1 MKALKILGIVFGILL
16 LLTGGGLL
24 AGSVLASKGEGAF
37 EQELAKS
44 GYTGPVEGTVKSVEQ
59 TSPVI
64 VTVTYTDKQGK
75 TQTGQGAASGA
86 APPKVG
92 DKVSTYYSTSDPS
105 QILVVNVP
113 GLANLSGVAAT
124 LRISG
129 IICLIAGGVLLLA
142 GILGFVL
149 GKKPA
154 AVAAAPV
161 YPTSIPGQQP
171 GGYPMQPY
179 PPQQPPGQPYPP
191 QQPPGQPYPPQQPPG
206 QPYPPQQ
213 PPGQPYPPQQP
224 PGQPYPLQQ
233 YPPQEL
239 RPQQYPPQP
248 GPQPPGQ
255 PKPPQQY
262 PPI

>member
-24 AGSVLASKGEGAF
+24 AGSVLASKGQGAF

-44 GYTGPVEGTVKSVEQ
+44 GYAGPVEGTVKSVEQ

-64 VTVTYTDKQGK
+64 VTVSYTDKQGK
-75 TQTGQGAASGA
+75 PQTGQGAASGA
-86 APPKVG
+86 TPPEVG

-129 IICLIAGGVLLLA
+129 IICLIAGSVLLLA
-142 GILGFVL
+142 GILGLVL

-154 AVAAAPV
+154 AVAAAPA
-161 YPTSIPGQQP
+161 YPTSIPGQQS
-171 GGYPMQPY
+171 GGSPIQPY
-179 PPQQPPGQPYPP
+179 PPQQPPSQPYPP
-191 QQPPGQPYPPQQPPG
+191 QQYPPQQYPPQQYPQQYTDPQRPPDQPYPPQQ
-206 QPYPPQQ
+206 YPPQ
-213 PPGQPYPPQQP
+213 
-224 PGQPYPLQQ
+224 
-233 YPPQEL
+233 
-239 RPQQYPPQP
+239 R
-248 GPQPPGQ
+248 
-255 PKPPQQY
+255 
-262 PPI
+262 

>member
-24 AGSVLASKGEGAF
+24 AGSVLASKGQGAF

-44 GYTGPVEGTVKSVEQ
+44 GYAGPVEGTVKSVEQ
-59 TSPVI
+59 SSPVI
-64 VTVTYTDKQGK
+64 VTVSYTDKQGK

-86 APPKVG
+86 TPPEVG

-129 IICLIAGGVLLLA
+129 IICLIAGSVLLLA
-142 GILGFVL
+142 GILGLVL

-154 AVAAAPV
+154 AVAAAPA
-161 YPTSIPGQQP
+161 YPASIPGQQP
-171 GGYPMQPY
+171 GGSPMQPY

-191 QQPPGQPYPPQQPPG
+191 QQYP
-206 QPYPPQQ
+206 
-213 PPGQPYPPQQP
+213 
-224 PGQPYPLQQ
+224 
-233 YPPQEL
+233 
-239 RPQQYPPQP
+239 PQQYPPQQYP
-248 GPQPPGQ
+248 PQQYTDPQRPPDQ
-255 PKPPQQY
+255 PYQPQQY
-262 PPI
+262 PPQR

>member
-213 PPGQPYPPQQP
+213 PPGQPYPPQQ
-224 PGQPYPLQQ
+224 
-233 YPPQEL
+233 YPPQEY

-248 GPQPPGQ
+248 GPQPPPGQ

>member
-24 AGSVLASKGEGAF
+24 AGSALASKGQGAF

-59 TSPVI
+59 TS

-75 TQTGQGAASGA
+75 TQTGQGAASGTTA
-86 APPKVG
+86 PKVG
-92 DKVSTYYSTSDPS
+92 DKVSTYYNTSDPS

-142 GILGFVL
+142 GILGLVL
-149 GKKPA
+149 GKKSA

-161 YPTSIPGQQP
+161 PGQQP
-171 GGYPMQPY
+171 GGYPVQPN

-191 QQPPGQPYPPQQPPG
+191 QQYP
-206 QPYPPQQ
+206 
-213 PPGQPYPPQQP
+213 
-224 PGQPYPLQQ
+224 
-233 YPPQEL
+233 
-239 RPQQYPPQP
+239 PQQYPPQQYPPQQYP
-248 GPQPPGQ
+248 GPQPPPDQ
-255 PKPPQQY
+255 PNPPQQY
-262 PPI
+262 PPQR

>member
-86 APPKVG
+86 TPPKVG

-124 LRISG
+124 LQNFRDHLPDRWGCAAVGRHPWSRAGKEAGRRCGSSGLPDLHSGTTTWWLSDAALPAAAAAWSAVSAAAAARSAVSASAVPAAAVPASAISPAA
-129 IICLIAGGVLLLA
+129 IPTAAAWPSAAARSAKSTPAIPTPEIA
-142 GILGFVL
+142 VL
-149 GKKPA
+149 GRLL
-154 AVAAAPV
+154 
-161 YPTSIPGQQP
+161 SCGENLI
-171 GGYPMQPY
+171 
-179 PPQQPPGQPYPP
+179 
-191 QQPPGQPYPPQQPPG
+191 
-206 QPYPPQQ
+206 
-213 PPGQPYPPQQP
+213 
-224 PGQPYPLQQ
+224 
-233 YPPQEL
+233 
-239 RPQQYPPQP
+239 
-248 GPQPPGQ
+248 
-255 PKPPQQY
+255 
-262 PPI
+262 

>member
-191 QQPPGQPYPPQQPPG
+191 QQPPGQPYPPQQ
-206 QPYPPQQ
+206 
-213 PPGQPYPPQQP
+213 
-224 PGQPYPLQQ
+224 
-233 YPPQEL
+233 YPPQEYQ
-239 RPQQYPPQP
+239 PQQYPPQP
-248 GPQPPGQ
+248 GPQPPPGQ
-255 PKPPQQY
+255 PNPPQQY

>member
-1 MKALKILGIVFGILL
+1 MKVLKILGIVFGILL

-59 TSPVI
+59 SSPVI

-86 APPKVG
+86 TPPKVG

-124 LRISG
+124 LQISG

-142 GILGFVL
+142 GILGVVL

-154 AVAAAPV
+154 AVAAAPA
-161 YPTSIPGQQP
+161 YPTSIPRQQP
-171 GGYPMQPY
+171 SGYPMQPY
-179 PPQQPPGQPYPP
+179 PPQQYP
-191 QQPPGQPYPPQQPPG
+191 
-206 QPYPPQQ
+206 
-213 PPGQPYPPQQP
+213 
-224 PGQPYPLQQ
+224 
-233 YPPQEL
+233 
-239 RPQQYPPQP
+239 PQQYPPQQYPQQQYPPQQP
-248 GPQPPGQ
+248 GPQPPPGQ
-255 PKPPQQY
+255 PNPPQQY
-262 PPI
+262 PPQR

>member
-24 AGSVLASKGEGAF
+24 AGSALASKGQGAF

-44 GYTGPVEGTVKSVEQ
+44 GYAGPVEGTVKSVEQ
-59 TSPVI
+59 SSPVI
-64 VTVTYTDKQGK
+64 VTVSYTDKQGK

-86 APPKVG
+86 TPPEVG

-129 IICLIAGGVLLLA
+129 IICLIAGSVLLLA
-142 GILGFVL
+142 GILGLVL

-154 AVAAAPV
+154 AVATAPA
-161 YPTSIPGQQP
+161 YPTSIPGQQS
-171 GGYPMQPY
+171 GGSPIQPY
-179 PPQQPPGQPYPP
+179 PPQQPPSQPYPP
-191 QQPPGQPYPPQQPPG
+191 QQYPPQQYPPQQYPQQYTDPQRPPDQPYPPQQ
-206 QPYPPQQ
+206 YPPQ
-213 PPGQPYPPQQP
+213 
-224 PGQPYPLQQ
+224 
-233 YPPQEL
+233 
-239 RPQQYPPQP
+239 R
-248 GPQPPGQ
+248 
-255 PKPPQQY
+255 
-262 PPI
+262 

>member
-213 PPGQPYPPQQP
+213 PPGQPYPPQQ
-224 PGQPYPLQQ
+224 
-233 YPPQEL
+233 YPPQEY

>member
-24 AGSVLASKGEGAF
+24 AGSALASKGEGAF

-86 APPKVG
+86 TPPKVG

-124 LRISG
+124 LQISG

-142 GILGFVL
+142 GILGLVL
-149 GKKPA
+149 GKEAGRGCGSSGLPDLHSGTTTWWLSDAALPATAAAWSAVSAAAAARPALSASAVPA
-154 AVAAAPV
+154 AAVPASAISPAAIPTAAAWPPAAARSAKSTPAI
-161 YPTSIPGQQP
+161 PTPEIATRAFTF
-171 GGYPMQPY
+171 
-179 PPQQPPGQPYPP
+179 
-191 QQPPGQPYPPQQPPG
+191 
-206 QPYPPQQ
+206 
-213 PPGQPYPPQQP
+213 
-224 PGQPYPLQQ
+224 L
-233 YPPQEL
+233 L
-239 RPQQYPPQP
+239 A
-248 GPQPPGQ
+248 
-255 PKPPQQY
+255 K
-262 PPI
+262 I

>member
-44 GYTGPVEGTVKSVEQ
+44 GYTGPVQGTVKSVEQ

-142 GILGFVL
+142 GILGLVL

-154 AVAAAPV
+154 AVAAAPP

-179 PPQQPPGQPYPP
+179 APQQPPGQPYPP
-191 QQPPGQPYPPQQPPG
+191 QQPPGQPYPPQQ
-206 QPYPPQQ
+206 
-213 PPGQPYPPQQP
+213 
-224 PGQPYPLQQ
+224 
-233 YPPQEL
+233 YPPQEY

-248 GPQPPGQ
+248 GPQPPPGQ
-255 PKPPQQY
+255 PNPPQQY

>member
-213 PPGQPYPPQQP
+213 PPGQPYP
-224 PGQPYPLQQ
+224 LQQ
-233 YPPQEL
+233 YPPQEY

>member
-44 GYTGPVEGTVKSVEQ
+44 GYTGPVEGTVKSVQQ

-86 APPKVG
+86 TPPKVG

-142 GILGFVL
+142 GILGLVL

-154 AVAAAPV
+154 AVAAAPA

-171 GGYPMQPY
+171 GDYPMQPY
-179 PPQQPPGQPYPP
+179 APQRPPGQPYPP
-191 QQPPGQPYPPQQPPG
+191 QQPPGQPYPPQQ
-206 QPYPPQQ
+206 YPPQQ
-213 PPGQPYPPQQP
+213 YPP
-224 PGQPYPLQQ
+224 QQ
-233 YPPQEL
+233 YPPQEY

-248 GPQPPGQ
+248 GPQPPPGQ
-255 PKPPQQY
+255 SDPPQQY

>member
-24 AGSVLASKGEGAF
+24 AGSALATKGQGAF

-59 TSPVI
+59 ASPVI

-75 TQTGQGAASGA
+75 TRTGQGTAAGA
-86 APPKVG
+86 TAPEVG
-92 DKVSTYYSTSDPS
+92 DTVSTYYSTSDPS

-113 GLANLSGVAAT
+113 GLANLSGVSAT

-142 GILGFVL
+142 GILGLVL

-154 AVAAAPV
+154 AVAAAPA
-161 YPTSIPGQQP
+161 YPASTPGQQP
-171 GGYPMQPY
+171 GGYPLQPY
-179 PPQQPPGQPYPP
+179 PPQQYP
-191 QQPPGQPYPPQQPPG
+191 
-206 QPYPPQQ
+206 
-213 PPGQPYPPQQP
+213 
-224 PGQPYPLQQ
+224 
-233 YPPQEL
+233 
-239 RPQQYPPQP
+239 PQQYPPQQYPGQQDP
-248 GPQPPGQ
+248 GPQPPPDQ
-255 PKPPQQY
+255 PNPPQQY
-262 PPI
+262 PPR

>member
-24 AGSVLASKGEGAF
+24 AGSVLASKCEGAF

-206 QPYPPQQ
+206 QPYP
-213 PPGQPYPPQQP
+213 
-224 PGQPYPLQQ
+224 LQQ
-233 YPPQEL
+233 YPPQEY

>member
-86 APPKVG
+86 TPPKVG

-142 GILGFVL
+142 GILGLVL

-154 AVAAAPV
+154 AVAAAPA

-171 GGYPMQPY
+171 GDYPMQPY
-179 PPQQPPGQPYPP
+179 APQRPPGQPYPP
-191 QQPPGQPYPPQQPPG
+191 QQPPGQPYPPQQTHRSSTASAVPTAGVPASAVPAAAWPSAAARSARSTPAIPTHLNG
-206 QPYPPQQ
+206 ARKFDLTE
-213 PPGQPYPPQQP
+213 GV
-224 PGQPYPLQQ
+224 
-233 YPPQEL
+233 
-239 RPQQYPPQP
+239 
-248 GPQPPGQ
+248 
-255 PKPPQQY
+255 
-262 PPI
+262 

>member
-24 AGSVLASKGEGAF
+24 AGSVLASKGQGAF

-75 TQTGQGAASGA
+75 TQYGQGAASGA
-86 APPKVG
+86 TAPKVG

-142 GILGFVL
+142 GILGLVV

-154 AVAAAPV
+154 AVAAAPA

-179 PPQQPPGQPYPP
+179 PPQPPPGQPYPP
-191 QQPPGQPYPPQQPPG
+191 QQ
-206 QPYPPQQ
+206 
-213 PPGQPYPPQQP
+213 
-224 PGQPYPLQQ
+224 
-233 YPPQEL
+233 YPPQEYP
-239 RPQQYPPQP
+239 PQQYPPQQYP
-248 GPQPPGQ
+248 GPQPPPDQ
-255 PKPPQQY
+255 PNPPQQY
-262 PPI
+262 PPQR

>member
-24 AGSVLASKGEGAF
+24 AGSVLASKGQGAF

-44 GYTGPVEGTVKSVEQ
+44 GYAGPVEGTVKSVEQ

-64 VTVTYTDKQGK
+64 VTVSYTDKQGK

-86 APPKVG
+86 TPPEVG

-129 IICLIAGGVLLLA
+129 IICLIAGSVLLLA
-142 GILGFVL
+142 GILGLVL

-154 AVAAAPV
+154 AVATAPA
-161 YPTSIPGQQP
+161 YPTSIPGQQS
-171 GGYPMQPY
+171 GGSPIQPY
-179 PPQQPPGQPYPP
+179 PPQQPPSQPYPP
-191 QQPPGQPYPPQQPPG
+191 QQYPPQQYPPQQYPQQYTDPQRPPDQPYPPQQ
-206 QPYPPQQ
+206 YPPQ
-213 PPGQPYPPQQP
+213 
-224 PGQPYPLQQ
+224 
-233 YPPQEL
+233 
-239 RPQQYPPQP
+239 R
-248 GPQPPGQ
+248 
-255 PKPPQQY
+255 
-262 PPI
+262 

>member
-206 QPYPPQQ
+206 QPYP
-213 PPGQPYPPQQP
+213 
-224 PGQPYPLQQ
+224 LQQ
-233 YPPQEL
+233 YPPQEY

-248 GPQPPGQ
+248 GPQPPPGQ